1 MLQNDTGSALVF
13 GSFLFMLYREGF
25 NGWVYIA
32 LIMIISLFI
41 FSFLLEPTALLIVL
55 ILVCVVGEGMTN
67 GNWRSKAIYL
77 AGLAL
82 GSTLIYTV

>member
-1 MLQNDTGSALVF
+1 
-13 GSFLFMLYREGF
+13 
-25 NGWVYIA
+25 
-32 LIMIISLFI
+32 MIISLFI

-82 GSTLIYTV
+82 GSTLIYTVCQLLLSIDISWYLSILIATTLSIGVVILVEI